1 MRDDLAHPSSRRHV
15 KKKELNRDRWEERET
30 KAYLAGDPV
39 DADFPGVTMVIR
51 TFRRTWKVVW
61 KGKRDNHGRKL
72 YVKVGKPTQEVA
84 WHVTS
89 LAPEDLG
96 CEGDAC
102 VEKLARH
109 VRAHWYVEV
118 YHGKRDN
125 GYHEDKLTRRMDLNI
140 MSAMMV
146 ARSLGMWVCARNP
159 GKSTEAMQRDF
170 LRHPSKLMRIMTK
183 GGLL

>member
-61 KGKRDNHGRKL
+61 RGKRDNHGRKL

-96 CEGDAC
+96 
-102 VEKLARH
+102 
-109 VRAHWYVEV
+109 
-118 YHGKRDN
+118 
-125 GYHEDKLTRRMDLNI
+125 
-140 MSAMMV
+140 
-146 ARSLGMWVCARNP
+146 
-159 GKSTEAMQRDF
+159 
-170 LRHPSKLMRIMTK
+170 
-183 GGLL
+183 